1 MEITLDIEDLAEGIQ
16 DLTPLTNW
24 ELECLLEAMITRYDN
39 LTDWD
44 TVEAIKEYID
54 GDVPFEWRNHVICWK
69 YG

>member
-24 ELECLLEAMITRYDN
+24 ELECLLEVMITRYAN
-39 LTDWD
+39 LTNWD

-54 GDVPFEWRNHVICWK
+54 KVIATSEDPK
-69 YG
+69 